1 MNEHSTLAD
10 LLPLYVSGAL
20 ERSARPKVE
29 RHLAEC
35 AECRADLELWQALS
49 NEIVQENRRLAAP
62 PALVERALAHVHPQ
76 RKAALA
82 FRDAAQLLRAQV
94 PLVRQEIW
102 PASLV
107 VMVMGFGVALLSGHA
122 EVVRVLSPLVAAASL
137 AVIYGP
143 EHDPAAEMALATTT
157 SPRQILLARLT
168 LVYGYNLLLAL
179 AASLGLLAMAPAEM
193 LGELILGWL
202 GPMTFLSA
210 LALVL
215 SLWIGAA
222 NAVAIAY
229 GAWLVHLTA
238 SGILISS
245 DALASVQA
253 MPLLAAY
260 QQFWNSPLLLLALA
274 AVLASWTVWRAGKQ
288 ESTLLHWA

>member
-1 MNEHSTLAD
+1 MNEHIAIAD
-10 LLPLYVSGAL
+10 LLPMYVSGGL
-20 ERSARPKVE
+20 ERSERQKVE
-29 RHLAEC
+29 HHLAGC
-35 AECRADLELWQALS
+35 AECQADLELWQAVS
-49 NEIVQENRRLAAP
+49 SEIVSANRQLAAS
-62 PALVERALAHVHPQ
+62 PALAERALARIYAQ
-76 RKAALA
+76 RKTPSV
-82 FRDAAQLLRAQV
+82 FRRAMQLLQTQV

-137 AVIYGP
+137 AAIYGP
-143 EHDPAAEMALATTT
+143 EYDPAVELALATPT

-179 AASLGLLAMAPAEM
+179 AASLGLLTMVPAEM
-193 LGELILGWL
+193 LGRLILGWL

-215 SLWIGAA
+215 SLWIGTA

-229 GAWLVHLTA
+229 GAWAVHLI
-238 SGILISS
+238 SGGILISS
-245 DALASVQA
+245 DALVSVQA
-253 MPLLAAY
+253 MPWLAAY

-274 AVLASWTVWRAGKQ
+274 AMLASWAVWQAGRQ
-288 ESTLLHWA
+288 ESTLPHWA

>member
-1 MNEHSTLAD
+1 MNEHITIAD
-10 LLPLYVSGAL
+10 LLPMYVSGRL
-20 ERSARPKVE
+20 ERLERQKVE

-35 AECRADLELWQALS
+35 AECQADLELWQAMS
-49 NEIVQENRRLAAP
+49 GEIVSANLQLAAP
-62 PALVERALAHVHPQ
+62 PALAERALAHIHAQ
-76 RKAALA
+76 RKTHSV
-82 FRDAAQLLRAQV
+82 FRRAAQLLQAEA

-107 VMVMGFGVALLSGHA
+107 VMVMGFGIALLSGHA

-143 EHDPAAEMALATTT
+143 EYDPAVELALATPT

-179 AASLGLLAMAPAEM
+179 AASLGLLAMVPAEM
-193 LGELILGWL
+193 LGRLILGWL

-215 SLWIGAA
+215 SLWIGTA

-229 GAWLVHLTA
+229 GAWIVHLIA
-238 SGILISS
+238 GGILISS
-245 DALASVQA
+245 DALVSVQT

-274 AVLASWTVWRAGKQ
+274 AMLASWAVWQVGRH
-288 ESTLLHWA
+288 ESTLPHWA

>member
-1 MNEHSTLAD
+1 VNEHITIAD
-10 LLPLYVSGAL
+10 LLPMYVSGAL
-20 ERSARPKVE
+20 ERWERQRVE

-35 AECRADLELWQALS
+35 AECKADLELWQAVS
-49 NEIVQENRRLAAP
+49 SEVVSANRQLAAP
-62 PALVERALAHVHPQ
+62 PMLAERVLARIHAR
-76 RKAALA
+76 RKTPSV
-82 FRDAAQLLRAQV
+82 FRRAVQLLQTQV

-122 EVVRVLSPLVAAASL
+122 YVVRVLSPLVAAASL

-143 EHDPAAEMALATTT
+143 EHDPAVELALATPT

-179 AASLGLLAMAPAEM
+179 TASLGLLVMVPVEM
-193 LGELILGWL
+193 LGQLILGWL

-215 SLWIGAA
+215 SLWIGTA

-229 GAWLVHLTA
+229 GAWLVQIMA
-238 SGILISS
+238 GGMLISS
-245 DALASVQA
+245 EALTSLQV

-274 AVLASWTVWRAGKQ
+274 AVLASWAVWRAGKQ